1 MNAFP
6 IRDGEMVADDV
17 PVRRIAA
24 EVGTPFY
31 CYASSEMERR
41 YAAYADAFAAAE
53 ATVLYAIKANG
64 NQSVIRTLGRC
75 GAGAD
80 VVSEGELRR
89 ALAAGIPADRIVFS
103 GVGKTGA
110 ELAAGLEAGILQFN
124 VESEAELHAL
134 AAVAAARGVAAP
146 VALRVNPA
154 VDATSHDK
162 ISTGRR
168 HDKFGIPWDR
178 AEQVYSQAA
187 ALPGIRITGIAV
199 HIGSQIVSLDPF
211 ARAFRAVTDLA
222 RALQRNGHDIVT
234 LDLGGG
240 LGIRY
245 VDEAVPAVADY
256 AALAIRETAASGC
269 RLLLEPGRSLVGPAG
284 ILVTSVVYEK
294 DSGGRRIVVV
304 DAAMNDLIRPAMYG
318 ATHGIVPV
326 TPDAT
331 KAGSP
336 ADVVGPVCE
345 SGDTFARER
354 ALPATAPGDLLAI
367 LTAGAY
373 GAVMASS
380 YNSRPLVPEVLV
392 HKGEFAVVR
401 PRPTNADLIAADRVA
416 PWLA

>member
-1 MNAFP
+1 MTAFP

-31 CYASSEMERR
+31 CYAASEMERR
-41 YAAYADAFAAAE
+41 YAAYADAFASAD
-53 ATVLYAIKANG
+53 ATVLYAVKANA
-64 NQSVIRTLGRC
+64 NQSVIRTFARC

-110 ELAAGLEAGILQFN
+110 EFAAGLDADILQFN
-124 VESEAELHAL
+124 VESEAELQAL
-134 AAVAAARGVAAP
+134 DAAATARGVTAP

-154 VDATSHDK
+154 VDAASHDK

-168 HDKFGIPWDR
+168 HDKFGVPWDR
-178 AEQVYSQAA
+178 AEQTYRRAA
-187 ALPGIRITGIAV
+187 ALPGIRVTGIAV
-199 HIGSQIVSLDPF
+199 HIGSQIISLEPF
-211 ARAFRAVTDLA
+211 AKAFAAVADLG
-222 RALQRNGHDIVT
+222 RRLQRDGQDIVT

-245 VDEAVPAVADY
+245 ASEDVPAVTDY
-256 AALAIRETAASGC
+256 AALAIRETAATGC

-284 ILVTSVVYEK
+284 ILVTSVIREK

-304 DAAMNDLIRPAMYG
+304 DAAMNDLLRPALYG

-326 TPDAT
+326 APDTA
-331 KAGSP
+331 AAVSA
-336 ADVVGPVCE
+336 ADIVGPVCE

-354 ALPATAPGDLLAI
+354 LLAATAPGDLLAI
-367 LTAGAY
+367 LTTGAY

-392 HKGEFAVVR
+392 HNGQFAVVR
-401 PRPTNADLIAADRVA
+401 PRPTYADLIAADRTA
-416 PWLA
+416 SWLA